1 MWESS
6 DDWEVSSLIPQQ
18 VLQALGNQV
27 GLGVEPGIGQSL
39 CLWIRVSLCKTARG
53 WMRRPLQAPPA
64 QEDPTV
70 QICRFPTGCVLR
82 GSQSSER
89 HPTPD
94 TVDTT
99 LAQAPLWATPGLEE
113 LHSDLAPSMSHTLG
127 DLAPSMSHTKDT
139 WSCHRK
145 VHPSI
150 TLSLRTS
157 GVHITCQVLRWILR
171 IQMGRPRHCA

>member
-6 DDWEVSSLIPQQ
+6 DDWDVSALIPQQ

-39 CLWIRVSLCKTARG
+39 CLWISVSLCKTARG

-70 QICRFPTGCVLR
+70 QICRFPTGSVLR
-82 GSQSSER
+82 GSQSLER

-99 LAQAPLWATPGLEE
+99 LAQAPLWATPGLDE
-113 LHSDLAPSMSHTLG
+113 LHSDLE
-127 DLAPSMSHTKDT
+127 PSMSHTKDT
-139 WSCHRK
+139 WSCRGK

-150 TLSLRTS
+150 TLSLRMSKYNMPGVAPDTKDTDEMAQALCLGGSHS
-157 GVHITCQVLRWILR
+157 GS
-171 IQMGRPRHCA
+171 G

>member
-27 GLGVEPGIGQSL
+27 GLGVEPGIRQSL
-39 CLWIRVSLCKTARG
+39 CLWISVSLCKTARG

-89 HPTPD
+89 HQTPD

-99 LAQAPLWATPGLEE
+99 LAQAPLWATPGLDE
-113 LHSDLAPSMSHTLG
+113 LHSDLE
-127 DLAPSMSHTKDT
+127 PSMSHTKDT
-139 WSCHRK
+139 WSCRGK

-150 TLSLRTS
+150 TLSLRMSTYNMPGVAPDTKDTDEMAQALCLGGSHS
-157 GVHITCQVLRWILR
+157 GS
-171 IQMGRPRHCA
+171 G

>member
-27 GLGVEPGIGQSL
+27 GLGVEPGIRQSL
-39 CLWIRVSLCKTARG
+39 CLWISVSLCKTARG

-64 QEDPTV
+64 QEDPTI
-70 QICRFPTGCVLR
+70 QTSRFPTGSVLR
-82 GSQSSER
+82 GSQSLER

-99 LAQAPLWATPGLEE
+99 LAQAPLWATPGLDE
-113 LHSDLAPSMSHTLG
+113 LHSDLE
-127 DLAPSMSHTKDT
+127 PSMSHTKDT
-139 WSCHRK
+139 WSCRGK

-150 TLSLRTS
+150 TLSLRMSTYNMPGVAPDTKDTEEMAQALCLGGSHS
-157 GVHITCQVLRWILR
+157 GS
-171 IQMGRPRHCA
+171 G

>member
-39 CLWIRVSLCKTARG
+39 CLWISVSLCKTARG

-64 QEDPTV
+64 QEDPTI
-70 QICRFPTGCVLR
+70 QTCRFPTGSVLR
-82 GSQSSER
+82 GSQSLER

-99 LAQAPLWATPGLEE
+99 LAQAPLWATPGLDE
-113 LHSDLAPSMSHTLG
+113 LHSDLE
-127 DLAPSMSHTKDT
+127 PSMSHTKDT
-139 WSCHRK
+139 WSCRGK

-150 TLSLRTS
+150 TLSLRMSTYNMPGVAPDTKDTDEMAQALCLGGSHS
-157 GVHITCQVLRWILR
+157 GS
-171 IQMGRPRHCA
+171 G

>member
-27 GLGVEPGIGQSL
+27 GLGVEPGIRQSL
-39 CLWIRVSLCKTARG
+39 CLWISVSSCKTARG

-64 QEDPTV
+64 QEDPTI
-70 QICRFPTGCVLR
+70 QTCRFPTGSVLR
-82 GSQSSER
+82 GSQSLER

-99 LAQAPLWATPGLEE
+99 LAQAPLWATPGLDE
-113 LHSDLAPSMSHTLG
+113 LHSDLE
-127 DLAPSMSHTKDT
+127 PSMSHTKDT
-139 WSCHRK
+139 WSCRGK

-150 TLSLRTS
+150 TLSLRMSTYNMPGVAPDTKDTDEMAQALCLGGSHS
-157 GVHITCQVLRWILR
+157 GS
-171 IQMGRPRHCA
+171 G

>member
-27 GLGVEPGIGQSL
+27 GLGVEPGIRQSL
-39 CLWIRVSLCKTARG
+39 CLWISVSLCKTARG

-64 QEDPTV
+64 QEDPTI
-70 QICRFPTGCVLR
+70 QTCRFPTGSVLR
-82 GSQSSER
+82 GSQSLER

-113 LHSDLAPSMSHTLG
+113 LHS

>member
-27 GLGVEPGIGQSL
+27 GLGVEPGIRQSL
-39 CLWIRVSLCKTARG
+39 CLWISVSLCKTARG

-99 LAQAPLWATPGLEE
+99 LAQAPLWATPGLDE
-113 LHSDLAPSMSHTLG
+113 LHSDLE
-127 DLAPSMSHTKDT
+127 PSMSHTKDT
-139 WSCHRK
+139 WSCRGK